1 MFTMGDVARMSTSEF
16 GEMTLYKLFGVNA
29 ELLID
34 HAWGWEPC
42 TIADIKSY
50 RPETNS
56 LSSGQ
61 VLQEA
66 TEPETAR
73 LITWEMADMLA
84 LDLAGKGLVTD
95 QITLTVGYDVENLR
109 RDDIMRSYTGKVVLD
124 HYGRAVPVHAHGTAN
139 LTALVSSSK
148 LITEAAVELF
158 DRITDGMLLVRRLT
172 ICANRVVPADSVRE
186 ECRQLDFFTDFEEEE
201 KRRSAEETALR
212 RENDLQYA
220 VLGLKARYGKNAV
233 LRGAD
238 FLDGATARSRNQQIG
253 GHRA

>member
-1 MFTMGDVARMSTSEF
+1 MR
-16 GEMTLYKLFGVNA
+16 LFPKIQA
-29 ELLID
+29 
-34 HAWGWEPC
+34 ATWEPC

-50 RPETNS
+50 HPETNS

-66 TEPETAR
+66 TPSETAR

-84 LDLAGKGLVTD
+84 LDLVGKGLVTD

-139 LTALVSSSK
+139 LTAPVSSSK
-148 LITEAAVELF
+148 LITEAAGELF
-158 DRITDGMLLVRRLT
+158 DRITDSMLLVRRLI
-172 ICANRVVPADSVRE
+172 ICANRVVPAESVRE
-186 ECRQLDFFTDFEEEE
+186 ELRQLDFFTDPEEAE
-201 KRRSAEETALR
+201 RRKSAEEAALR
-212 RENDLQYA
+212 RENSLQLA
-220 VLGLKARYGKNAV
+220 MLGIKDKYGKNAV
-233 LRGAD
+233 LRGAN
-238 FLDGATARSRNQQIG
+238 LCDGATARSRNRQIG